1 MSTSLC
7 LPEGARLIHI
17 GPQKTGT
24 TAIQVALF
32 EAREA
37 LVAHGAYC
45 PGGSSRRRKAGRA
58 LGLRGGNGDGSLEP
72 WTRLAAE
79 VSSAGRLR
87 VCVSN
92 EDFARAEPETVARI
106 VEDLGGERVH
116 VVAVARRLDRFLP
129 SQWQERVKGGVPL
142 SFDEW
147 LRVVLDEQ
155 DDGSFER
162 WNVWMGHDTERL
174 VNRWLEHVSPDNL
187 TLVIADERDP
197 AQIVRVFESMLGLPE
212 GLLQVRTDRSNQSL
226 GLAEVELVRHLAT
239 AARKGSWTW
248 EQYRAWVVREVVGT
262 LKAGA
267 TRGPSA
273 VLPAWAHD
281 RVRELSEQRVDA
293 VRRLPVRVVGEPEH
307 LLVPERATPEEDP
320 VELAIPVSVAAEVI
334 GAVILR
340 AMEEEADRSG

>member
-24 TAIQVALF
+24 TAIQLALF
-32 EAREA
+32 EARDD
-37 LVAHGAYC
+37 LPAHGAYC
-45 PGGSSRRRKAGRA
+45 PGGGSRRRKAGRA
-58 LGLRGGNGDGSLEP
+58 LGLRAGNAEASLEP

-79 VSSAGRLR
+79 VANAGPLR
-87 VCVSN
+87 VCISN

-116 VVAVARRLDRFLP
+116 VVAVTRRLDRFLP

-142 SFDEW
+142 SFDDW
-147 LRVVLDEQ
+147 LRVVLAEQ

-174 VNRWLEHVSPDNL
+174 VNRWLEHVRPENL

-197 AQIVRVFESMLGLPE
+197 AQLMRVFESMLGLPE
-212 GLLQVRTDRSNQSL
+212 GLLRVRSDRSNQSL

-239 AARKGSWTW
+239 AARKRAWTW

-262 LKAGA
+262 LKTGV

-273 VLPAWAHD
+273 TLPAWAHD
-281 RVRELSEQRVDA
+281 RVRELSEQRVRA
-293 VRRLPVRVVGEPEH
+293 VRRLPVRVIGELEH
-307 LLVPERATPEEDP
+307 LLVPERVMPKDDP
-320 VELAIPVSVAAEVI
+320 VELSIPVAVAAEVI
-334 GAVILR
+334 EAVLVR
-340 AMEEEADRSG
+340 AMEEKGDRSG